1 MQKENT
7 FFFSFSNRWSSESHH
22 ACMFGRVVTEEDEV
36 NESIFDRQV
45 KVRISKNNTKQKVI
59 FFVFIVERK
68 YFLKTR

>member
-1 MQKENT
+1 
-7 FFFSFSNRWSSESHH
+7 
-22 ACMFGRVVTEEDEV
+22 MFGRVVTEEDEV

-45 KVRISKNNTKQKVI
+45 KDTNKQEQYKTKSY